1 MRDTRAYLLIFV
13 GFGWVDDISHS
24 KVNGIG
30 EEEKRGDLEHIYW
43 VGTSRLVAPSQRVIK
58 KVLQEN
64 EKYIYAYKQ
73 QKQQFLHY

>member
-1 MRDTRAYLLIFV
+1 MI
-13 GFGWVDDISHS
+13 

-30 EEEKRGDLEHIYW
+30 EKEKRGDLEHIYW

-64 EKYIYAYKQ
+64 EKYIYIYIYMLINNNNNFSIIKNIITIIPS
-73 QKQQFLHY
+73 KF